1 MLNPGTD
8 PEVLRYA
15 LDMCDLI
22 LVMSVNPGF
31 GGQSFIESQVDK
43 IKTIRAMCDEAG
55 VDPWIEVDGGVG
67 PANGSTGVSPGAAS
81 PAAPP
86 PSPSPL
92 ASGSRAEPSRPEP
105 SIDGSSD
112 VARSARP
119 ASASSLL
126 PAAASR
132 SHVMV
137 TNTPARWWFAAG
149 RPIPCRRGW

>member
-43 IKTIRAMCDEAG
+43 IKKIRAMCDEAG

-67 PANGSTGVSPGAAS
+67 PANAYKVIDAGANAIVAGSAVFN
-81 PAAPP
+81 APDY
-86 PSPSPL
+86 
-92 ASGSRAEPSRPEP
+92 AEAIKGIKE
-105 SIDGSSD
+105 SSKV
-112 VARSARP
+112 VA
-119 ASASSLL
+119 
-126 PAAASR
+126 
-132 SHVMV
+132 
-137 TNTPARWWFAAG
+137 
-149 RPIPCRRGW
+149 